1 MEMVSLIVKIA
12 LADSFVPVA
21 SCCVGLSKELY
32 EKLINDDDG
41 YCVFW
46 NFMENHLKL
55 ANRIRDDQ
63 KLLSVDE
70 IK

>member
-1 MEMVSLIVKIA
+1 MEMVNVLAKIA
-12 LADSFVPVA
+12 LADSYVPIS
-21 SCCVGLSKELY
+21 SCCCSLSKELY
-32 EKLINDDDG
+32 EKLVNDEDG

-55 ANRIRDDQ
+55 SNRIRDDQ
-63 KLLSVDE
+63 KLLSLDE

>member
-1 MEMVSLIVKIA
+1 MEKVTVLATIA
-12 LADSFVPVA
+12 LADSFVPIS

-32 EKLINDDDG
+32 EKLVNDEDG

-63 KLLSVDE
+63 KLLSLDE